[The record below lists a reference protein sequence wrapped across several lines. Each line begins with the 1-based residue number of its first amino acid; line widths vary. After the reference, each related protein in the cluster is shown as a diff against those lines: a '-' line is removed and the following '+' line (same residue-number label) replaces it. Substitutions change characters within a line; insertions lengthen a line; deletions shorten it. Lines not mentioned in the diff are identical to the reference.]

1 MDYDRHIVSVL
12 RNHLFQKPGGP
23 FTGLD
28 LPAINIQRG
37 RDHGIPPYNAYREFC
52 QLPKALN
59 FEDLAGTMDES
70 AISALKSVY
79 SNVDDVDLFPGLMSE
94 QPLKGK

>member
-1 MDYDRHIVSVL
+1 MAFDRHIVSVL
-12 RNHLFQKPGGP
+12 RNHLFQRPGGL

-28 LPAINIQRG
+28 LPAVNIQRG

-52 QLPKALN
+52 GLSKALN
-59 FEDLAGTMDES
+59 FEDLIGIMDES

-79 SNVDDVDLFPGLMSE
+79 SHVDDVDLFPGLMSE
-94 QPLKGK
+94 RPLKG